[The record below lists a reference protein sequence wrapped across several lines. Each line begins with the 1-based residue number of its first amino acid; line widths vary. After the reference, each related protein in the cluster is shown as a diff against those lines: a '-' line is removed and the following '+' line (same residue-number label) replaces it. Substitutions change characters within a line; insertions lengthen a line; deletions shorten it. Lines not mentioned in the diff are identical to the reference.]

1 MGGRVVGGESEIDF
15 GNAAIQNSDAVYTG
29 TQNSVKRQFNIQHK
43 SLDVF
48 RRVVD
53 GSSTNVVDLSS
64 NTITIPDHFF
74 VTGEEIVYAPS
85 TGIGTHAI
93 GIARTTFVGVGS
105 TTQLP
110 TSVFVIKQSESKIKL
125 ARSAEDAL
133 KAIAVPLDLTSVGVG
148 TSHSFTS
155 KNQNQKVIFSIDNVI
170 QSPVAGTSV
179 TTFISEGAI
188 KNTDLL
194 RFSGITSFF
203 GADYVRV
210 GAADT
215 GEIMK
220 ILGVGIGST
229 NAVRVQR
236 GWLGTPIVGHDT
248 GSLVTKLRGGY
259 NIVDNY
265 VNFAEAPSGLNP
277 VELPTNP
284 PDSRDWTGITTSS
297 SFNGRV
303 FLRSGTK
310 GSSSET
316 YSQNYLYDDIGQQ
329 FTGKDKEFSLTVSNG
344 TNVTGVATNN
354 AVVLINKYSRTWK

>member
-1 MGGRVVGGESEIDF
+1 
-15 GNAAIQNSDAVYTG
+15 
-29 TQNSVKRQFNIQHK
+29 
-43 SLDVF
+43 
-48 RRVVD
+48 
-53 GSSTNVVDLSS
+53 
-64 NTITIPDHFF
+64 
-74 VTGEEIVYAPS
+74 
-85 TGIGTHAI
+85 
-93 GIARTTFVGVGS
+93 
-105 TTQLP
+105 
-110 TSVFVIKQSESKIKL
+110 
-125 ARSAEDAL
+125 
-133 KAIAVPLDLTSVGVG
+133 
-148 TSHSFTS
+148 
-155 KNQNQKVIFSIDNVI
+155 
-170 QSPVAGTSV
+170 
-179 TTFISEGAI
+179 
-188 KNTDLL
+188 
-194 RFSGITSFF
+194 
-203 GADYVRV
+203 
-210 GAADT
+210 
-215 GEIMK
+215 MK

-265 VNFAEAPSGLNP
+265 VNFAEDPSGLNP

-354 AVVLINKYSRTWK
+354 AVVLINNIFQGPGNNYNYSLTEVGGISSIRFTGTASSVGYDPNNANIPVGGIIVSVGSSEGFGYQPLVDLLEELLLFLLQELSHLFLSEILVLVIDLEYKL